1 MADYRGREGAGAVR
15 APSSSASAAPEA
27 GDDASVAGFIHS
39 SETTGTVN
47 GPGAWYPTARG
58 STSAPNSGDT
68 VNGPGVR
75 YTLYMSGCPLRCLYC
90 HNPDTWEMRLG
101 ERVTVG
107 QVVADIEEYLV
118 FLRATHGGLTTSGGE
133 PLLQPHFLLALY
145 RRVKALWDLHTV
157 LDTSGNLGDRASDEL
172 LDLTDLVLLDVKS
185 GLADTY
191 RAVTGAELPPTL
203 EFGRRLSAR
212 GNRMWIR
219 YVLVPGYT
227 DASDNLAAVA
237 SYVASLGEPV
247 ERVEI
252 LPYHSLGSHKYAE
265 LGLPYLLA
273 GVPEPTAEQVLTAR
287 EAFTAEGLL
296 VR

>member
-1 MADYRGREGAGAVR
+1 MADHRVREGAGALR
-15 APSSSASAAPEA
+15 PDSSSTGAGPEA
-27 GDDASVAGFIHS
+27 VDDGSVTGFIHS
-39 SETTGTVN
+39 SETTG
-47 GPGAWYPTARG
+47 
-58 STSAPNSGDT
+58 T

-90 HNPDTWEMRLG
+90 HNPDTWEMRMG
-101 ERVTVG
+101 ERVTVNK
-107 QVVADIEEYLV
+107 VVADMQEYLV
-118 FLRATHGGLTTSGGE
+118 FLRSTHGGLTTSGGE

-145 RRVKALWDLHTV
+145 RRVKQLWDLHTV
-157 LDTSGNLGDRASDEL
+157 LDTSGNLGDRATDEL

-185 GLADTY
+185 GLPDTY
-191 RAVTGAELPPTL
+191 RRVTGAELEPTL
-203 EFGRRLSAR
+203 AFGRRLAAR

-227 DASDNLAAVA
+227 DAPDNLAVVA
-237 SYVASLGEPV
+237 EYVASLGDPV

-265 LGLPYLLA
+265 LGLPYLLD
-273 GVPEPTAEQVLTAR
+273 GVPEPTLEQVRAAR
-287 EAFTAEGLL
+287 AAFAAQGLV

>member
-1 MADYRGREGAGAVR
+1 MPDYRLRDGTGST
-15 APSSSASAAPEA
+15 APQVASSTAYLDPAD
-27 GDDASVAGFIHS
+27 GQVTGFIHS
-39 SETTGTVN
+39 SETTG
-47 GPGAWYPTARG
+47 
-58 STSAPNSGDT
+58 T

-90 HNPDTWEMRLG
+90 HNPDTWEMRMG

-118 FLRATHGGLTTSGGE
+118 FLRTTHGGLTTSGGE

-145 RRVKALWDLHTV
+145 RRVKQLWDLHTV
-157 LDTSGNLGDRASDEL
+157 LDTSGNLGERATDEL

-191 RAVTGAELPPTL
+191 RTVTGAELTPTL
-203 EFGRRLSAR
+203 DFGRRLAAR

-227 DASDNLAAVA
+227 DAPDNLAAVA
-237 SYVASLGEPV
+237 EYVASLGDPV

-265 LGLPYLLA
+265 LGLPYPLD
-273 GVPEPTAEQVLTAR
+273 GVPEPTLEQVQSAR
-287 EAFTAEGLL
+287 AVFTAEGLV

>member
-15 APSSSASAAPEA
+15 LPSSSASAAPEA

-39 SETTGTVN
+39 SETTG
-47 GPGAWYPTARG
+47 
-58 STSAPNSGDT
+58 T

-145 RRVKALWDLHTV
+145 RRVKQLWDLHTV

>member
-1 MADYRGREGAGAVR
+1 MAAFQGREGTGALRRSGSSATEETAPSDDDGAV
-15 APSSSASAAPEA
+15 S
-27 GDDASVAGFIHS
+27 GFIHS
-39 SETTGTVN
+39 AETTG
-47 GPGAWYPTARG
+47 
-58 STSAPNSGDT
+58 T

-90 HNPDTWEMRLG
+90 HNPDTWEMRMG
-101 ERVTVG
+101 EQVTVE
-107 QVVADIEEYLV
+107 QVVSDIQEYLV

-145 RRVKALWDLHTV
+145 RRVKALWGLHTA
-157 LDTSGNLGDRASDEL
+157 LDTSGNLGERASDEL

-185 GLADTY
+185 GLPATY
-191 RAVTGAELPPTL
+191 QQVTGAELAPTL
-203 EFGRRLSAR
+203 EFGRRLAER

-227 DASDNLAAVA
+227 DAPENVGAVA

-265 LGLPYLLA
+265 LGLPYRLE
-273 GVPEPTAEQVLTAR
+273 GVPEPTVEQVKQAR
-287 EAFTAEGLL
+287 AAFAAHGLV